1 MDFILD
7 MVFAFFLVSAIF
19 FIIAVWRYYYRK
31 PKGSPNINIMDEI
44 KKKANIKEYSINER
58 KVYEIENKNKVNKD
72 AIIIYLHGGGYIG
85 GITRRHANFI
95 YKILSDT
102 EMKIILPDYPL
113 APRHTFI
120 DVFDFIEKVLEK
132 YKEEENLI
140 FMGDSAGAAIALAYA
155 QKLGEENKKEP
166 RKVILISPWL
176 DITLKNEKIIEKEK
190 DEKVLNI
197 KVLKFAAEKYSGET
211 TQENYL
217 LSPINGPLD
226 KINNIVLFTGTAD
239 ILNPDAH
246 VFKEKI
252 EEIPNKKFKF
262 YERENA
268 VHNWIFEDLENSKE
282 DYEKI
287 VEEIKNFNE

>member
-1 MDFILD
+1 MDFILN
-7 MVFAFFLVSAIF
+7 MVFAFLIVSATF
-19 FIIAVWRYYYRK
+19 FIIAVFRYYYRK
-31 PKGSPNINIMDEI
+31 PKGAPNVNIMEEI
-44 KKKANIKEYSINER
+44 KKIANIEEYFIDER

-85 GITRRHANFI
+85 GITRRHANFL
-95 YKILSDT
+95 YKVLNDT

-113 APRHTFI
+113 APRYTFL
-120 DVFDFIEKVLEK
+120 DVFKFIEKLMEK
-132 YKEEENLI
+132 YNNEENLI

-155 QKLGEENKKEP
+155 QKLGEENKKTP
-166 RKVILISPWL
+166 KKMILISPWL
-176 DITLKNEKIIEKEK
+176 DITLKNSKIVEKEK
-190 DEKVLNI
+190 DEKVLNT
-197 KVLKFAAEKYSGET
+197 KVLKFAADKYAGESE
-211 TQENYL
+211 QENYL

-226 KINNIVLFTGTAD
+226 KINNLVIFTGTAD

-252 EEIPNKKFKF
+252 EKFSNIKFKF
-262 YERENA
+262 YEREDA

-287 VEEIKNFNE
+287 VKEIKNFNE